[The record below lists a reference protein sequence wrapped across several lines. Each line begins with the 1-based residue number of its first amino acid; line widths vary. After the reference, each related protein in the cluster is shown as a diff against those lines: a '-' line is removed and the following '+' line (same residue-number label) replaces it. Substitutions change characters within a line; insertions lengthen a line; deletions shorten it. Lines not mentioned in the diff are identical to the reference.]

1 MKTERKFTYLKQS
14 ETKDEQVFN
23 GDDPKE
29 NKAFFDALKADE
41 KDRIERSP
49 LDARSPRGYISGKSP
64 VESLLIVTGTCQK
77 FLV

>member
-29 NKAFFDALKADE
+29 NKAF
-41 KDRIERSP
+41 
-49 LDARSPRGYISGKSP
+49 
-64 VESLLIVTGTCQK
+64 
-77 FLV
+77 